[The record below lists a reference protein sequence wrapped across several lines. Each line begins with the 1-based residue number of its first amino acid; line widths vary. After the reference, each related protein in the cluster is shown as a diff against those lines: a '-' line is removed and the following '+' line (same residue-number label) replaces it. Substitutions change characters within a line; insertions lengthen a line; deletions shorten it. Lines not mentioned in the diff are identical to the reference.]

1 MHVFLFEGIGDI
13 SDDGLPGVRHIHGVV
28 QLTEVEQQTCGTAQ

>member
-1 MHVFLFEGIGDI
+1 MHVFLFEGIGHI

>member
-1 MHVFLFEGIGDI
+1 MHVFLFEGSGDI
-13 SDDGLPGVRHIHGVV
+13 SDDSFPDVRHIYGVV